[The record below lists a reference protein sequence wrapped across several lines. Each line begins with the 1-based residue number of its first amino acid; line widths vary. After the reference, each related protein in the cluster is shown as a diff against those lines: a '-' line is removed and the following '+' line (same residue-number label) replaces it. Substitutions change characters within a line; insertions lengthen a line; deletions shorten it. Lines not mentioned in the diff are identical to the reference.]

1 MDSFREILF
10 DYRTTARA
18 HLGCIGRIDQNH
30 FATGTRSLV
39 RNVSPE
45 SIPACIQ
52 YSLSHVWFL
61 FDEIFDID
69 IFQADYAI
77 IIDYLMAELMREVI
91 SEVPKS
97 FIDMTDN
104 LCGLLAFGRSMRELV
119 FLALGNGKFIFTCRE
134 ISLILYENAIG

>member
-18 HLGCIGRIDQNH
+18 HLGCIGRIDQNY

-52 YSLSHVWFL
+52 YSLSHVWIL
-61 FDEIFDID
+61 FDAIFDIVEARKD
-69 IFQADYAI
+69 FASHLRPGRVLRGTENRLRSTFAKIFERCAYRQSILAI
-77 IIDYLMAELMREVI
+77 
-91 SEVPKS
+91 S
-97 FIDMTDN
+97 FS
-104 LCGLLAFGRSMRELV
+104 GQHLLPGQ
-119 FLALGNGKFIFTCRE
+119 
-134 ISLILYENAIG
+134 